1 MSIREGWGVTDQL
14 GSGDSRGRPGQVVR
28 RGARAAR
35 YRSVGAARDGAGRA
49 RPERGGQDHGG
60 AHPDHPAAAGWR
72 AGLGGGPRRGAGG
85 RRGAPLHRPVRS
97 VGGHPGGAHRPGEPG
112 DRRASLSPGQA
123 AGPQPRDRAAG
134 AVRAVRCRRPGGQEL
149 LRRDAAPAGPGR
161 QPGRPAPG
169 AVPRRADDRPGPA
182 VPDGDVGHHQIS
194 GRGRHHAAAHHPVP
208 GRGRRAGGRDR
219 GHRPGPGHRGRHRR
233 GAEEPGRRRRA
244 GVHGAGPDPDRR
256 RRHRGREARGG
267 RAAHG
272 RRDRRGQRGRR
283 RPGLGGA
290 RRGRARPGRRRGGD
304 PWPGAAAALA
314 RRRIHG
320 ADRPRR
326 RGDRPAGQAPWPPP
340 WRGQGHDSGRREGH
354 REGSIMTAI
363 AVPLAEPGL
372 LTRARWSVSDTL
384 TITRRNLLVWLRVPA
399 YIVFTVIQPVIFVLL
414 FRYVFGGAI
423 QIPGNV
429 TYVDFLIPGIIA
441 QTAAFATFGTAIALA
456 QELQKGVID
465 RLRSMPMA
473 RSAVLAGRLTA
484 DTIRMTITILIVLG
498 VGYAVGFRFQNGF
511 WPAVGM
517 VVLSIVFGVA
527 ICCIA
532 AYTGLAIGDEESV
545 QAFGLIWLFPLT
557 FLSSA
562 FVPIE
567 TMPGWLQAFANN
579 QPVTYVVDTMR
590 GLALGGPIWDSFW
603 KSAVWLIGI
612 FVVFAPL
619 AVRAYKRAA

>member
-1 MSIREGWGVTDQL
+1 R
-14 GSGDSRGRPGQVVR
+14 
-28 RGARAAR
+28 
-35 YRSVGAARDGAGRA
+35 
-49 RPERGGQDHGG
+49 
-60 AHPDHPAAAGWR
+60 
-72 AGLGGGPRRGAGG
+72 
-85 RRGAPLHRPVRS
+85 
-97 VGGHPGGAHRPGEPG
+97 
-112 DRRASLSPGQA
+112 
-123 AGPQPRDRAAG
+123 
-134 AVRAVRCRRPGGQEL
+134 
-149 LRRDAAPAGPGR
+149 
-161 QPGRPAPG
+161 
-169 AVPRRADDRPGPA
+169 
-182 VPDGDVGHHQIS
+182 
-194 GRGRHHAAAHHPVP
+194 
-208 GRGRRAGGRDR
+208 
-219 GHRPGPGHRGRHRR
+219 HRPGPGHRGRHRR

-244 GVHGAGPDPDRR
+244 RVHGAGPDPDRR
-256 RRHRGREARGG
+256 SRHRGREDRGG
-267 RAAHG
+267 GAAHG

-290 RRGRARPGRRRGGD
+290 RRGGARPGRRRGRD

-314 RRRIHG
+314 RRRVHG

-326 RGDRPAGQAPWPPP
+326 RGDRPAGQTPRPPP
-340 WRGQGHDSGRREGH
+340 WGGQGHDPGRREGH

-372 LTRARWSVSDTL
+372 LTRARWAVSDTL

-399 YIVFTVIQPVIFVLL
+399 YIVFTVIQPVIFVLM

-423 QIPGNV
+423 NIPGNV
-429 TYVDFLIPGIIA
+429 SYVDFLIPGIIA

-484 DTIRMTITILIVLG
+484 DTFRMTVTIIIVLG
-498 VGYAVGFRFQNGF
+498 VGYLVGFRFQNGF

-517 VVLSIVFGVA
+517 IVLSIVFGVA

-532 AYTGLAIGDEESV
+532 AFTGLAIGDEESV
-545 QAFGLIWLFPLT
+545 QAFGLIWLFPIT

-562 FVPIE
+562 FVPIS

-579 QPVTYVVDTMR
+579 QPVTYIVDTMR
-590 GLALGGPIWDSFW
+590 GLALGHIPIEASAW
-603 KSAVWLIGI
+603 KSVAWLAGI
-612 FVVFAPL
+612 FIVFAPL